1 MVILLAPM
9 GARENTILKNRPR
22 AVCGVAGILLLIL
35 CMLVSAE
42 PIQASDLDMII
53 ALPAGVAQAGKPAEF
68 SIYVHN
74 LGEETVSVRLPVRL
88 SCRLESDN
96 EKLDVKASA
105 LEPFE
110 MQSAELKRS
119 EFVKGHYVF
128 IVPEGLSGPVQMKVR
143 EFSAAAAVMFAV
155 TDGKTHQAQGRTV
168 AGLDVSPEP
177 AQDYPTMDS
186 LSALYQPYLVSLAGY
201 EPLYFLVGANPEESK
216 FQISFKYRFLDPE
229 GNLAGKHPWMK
240 GLHFGYTQTS
250 FWDLESSSAPFED
263 TSYKPELFFQS
274 SNMNARPSWMQGL
287 FLQGGFQHES
297 NGRGGELSR
306 STNYLYAKPFFILYN
321 AKTRLGLQI
330 APKIWTYIHNDDD
343 TNPDLED
350 YRGFFDLEIKLG
362 KVDSVVLESHL
373 RWAEE
378 GISTQ
383 WDLTYPLHQHLFRHL
398 GFYLQLQY
406 VNALAESLIDYRDR
420 NEALRLGLAIVR

>member
-1 MVILLAPM
+1 MMILLALM
-9 GARENTILKNRPR
+9 GARVNTISKNRPR
-22 AVCGVAGILLLIL
+22 AVCGIAGILLLIISI
-35 CMLVSAE
+35 LVSAE
-42 PIQASDLDMII
+42 PIQASDLDTII
-53 ALPAGVAQAGKPAEF
+53 SLPFGVAQAGKQAEF
-68 SIYVHN
+68 SLYVHN
-74 LGEETVSVRLPVRL
+74 LGEETVSVHLPVRL
-88 SCRLESDN
+88 SCHLESDN
-96 EKLDVKASA
+96 KKWDLKASA
-105 LEPFE
+105 LASPE
-110 MQSAELKRS
+110 MQSAFLKKN
-119 EFVKGHYVF
+119 EFVKRDYVF
-128 IVPEGLSGPVQMKVR
+128 IVPEGLSGPVQMTIR
-143 EFSAAAAVMFAV
+143 EFSAAAVMFAV
-155 TDGKTHQAQGRTV
+155 VDGKMHQAQDQTVVGRNV
-168 AGLDVSPEP
+168 DPEP
-177 AQDYPTMDS
+177 AREYPTMDS

-201 EPLYFLVGANPEESK
+201 EPLYFLVGADPEESK

-229 GNLAGKHPWMK
+229 GDLAGKHPWMK

-274 SNMNARPSWMQGL
+274 SNMNARPPWMQGL

-306 STNYLYAKPFFILYN
+306 STNYLYAKPVFILYD

-362 KVDSVVLESHL
+362 KVDSLVLETHL